1 MRSNPFSDLEELL
14 DRVSRQVE
22 EGMLEGTGFPVPGT
36 VAVDVAEYADS
47 YVVTADLPG
56 YELDAIDVTLE
67 KRTLELEATRALESE
82 GKAGDAVDG
91 HDHDDGGEHEHG
103 HDDGHEHGHDSEHD
117 GHEHTDDGPER
128 YLRRERRRRTVR
140 RRLTMPGPVEEDEVT
155 ASYDDGVLTV
165 TLPKRADTEASKRIT
180 ID

>member
-56 YELDAIDVTLE
+56 YDLDAIEVTLE
-67 KRTLELEATRALESE
+67 KRTLELEATRAVASE
-82 GKAGDAVDG
+82 ATAEDTDTADG
-91 HDHDDGGEHEHG
+91 HG
-103 HDDGHEHGHDSEHD
+103 HDDDAEHEHEHSHDSEQVD
-117 GHEHTDDGPER
+117 HEHDDGPER

-140 RRLTMPGPVEEDEVT
+140 RRLTMPGPVAEDEVT

-165 TLPKRADTEASKRIT
+165 TLPKRTDTESSKRIT